1 MERMTT
7 MSPAPARRPFRGLQP
22 EERQQR
28 RREQLIEAGLEV
40 FGARGFHGV
49 RVRDI
54 CVQARLT
61 ERYFYESFENRE
73 ALFLA
78 VYDHA
83 VARIREAIVAAIAAS
98 PRDVVPT
105 ARGALR
111 AFLETLQGEPRL
123 ARILLID
130 VLTVGKDVANQSR
143 LATQSFADLVR
154 DLVHHLYPDIDALGL
169 EPQLIANGLVGSAV
183 YQAMQWAFNG
193 FKQPLETVLDH
204 CVLFYE
210 ALVERA
216 ATLQAGASVGGRA
229 SE

>member
-1 MERMTT
+1 

-83 VARIREAIVAAIAAS
+83 VARIREAILAAIAAS
-98 PRDVVPT
+98 PPDVVQT
-105 ARGALR
+105 ARGGLR
-111 AFLETLQGEPRL
+111 AFLETLRDEPRL
-123 ARILLID
+123 ARITLID
-130 VLTVGKDVANQSR
+130 VLTVGEDVANQSR
-143 LATQSFADLVR
+143 LASRSFADLVR
-154 DLVHHLYPDIDALGL
+154 DIVNHLYPKSDALGL
-169 EPQLIANGLVGSAV
+169 ESGLIANGLVGSTV
-183 YQAMQWAFNG
+183 YLAMQWAFNG
-193 FKQPLETVLDH
+193 FKKPLENVLDH

-210 ALVERA
+210 ALVAHA
-216 ATLQAGASVGGRA
+216 ATLQAGAKDSSREA
-229 SE
+229 T

>member
-1 MERMTT
+1 MAFMSSTT
-7 MSPAPARRPFRGLQP
+7 QAPARRPFRGLQP

-83 VARIREAIVAAIAAS
+83 VARIRAAILAAIAAS
-98 PRDVVPT
+98 PPAVVPT
-105 ARGALR
+105 ARGSLR
-111 AFLETLQGEPRL
+111 AFLETLRDEPRL

-130 VLTVGKDVANQSR
+130 VFTVGEDVANQSR
-143 LATQSFADLVR
+143 RVTQSFADLVR
-154 DLVHHLYPDIDALGL
+154 DLGQHLYPGIAALGWQ
-169 EPQLIANGLVGSAV
+169 PQLIANGLVGSTV
-183 YQAMQWAFNG
+183 YQAMQWAFDG
-193 FKQPLETVLDH
+193 FQQPLESVLDH

-216 ATLQAGASVGGRA
+216 ATLQSDINPKK
-229 SE
+229 

>member
-1 MERMTT
+1 MPPMST
-7 MSPAPARRPFRGLQP
+7 MSPAPAGRPFRGLQP

-83 VARIREAIVAAIAAS
+83 VGRIRDAILAAIPAPA
-98 PRDVVPT
+98 PDVVLT

-111 AFLETLQGEPRL
+111 AFLETLQAEPRL

-130 VLTVGKDVANQSR
+130 VFTVGQDVANQSR
-143 LATQSFADLVR
+143 RAMQSFADLVR
-154 DLVHHLYPDIDALGL
+154 DLVHHLYPEIDALDL
-169 EPQLIANGLVGSAV
+169 DAQLIANGLVGSTV
-183 YQAMQWAFNG
+183 YQAIQWAFNG
-193 FKQPLETVLDH
+193 FKQPLDTVLDH
-204 CVLFYE
+204 CALFYE

-216 ATLQAGASVGGRA
+216 ATLQAGLAERSSG
-229 SE
+229 